1 MQYQQENFFREKKI
15 LGIDE
20 HKYEI
25 CSQWD
30 VKNIKWFLDIVS
42 ELGVKITEFKMK
54 MKEICYEYRKSTKSN
69 T

>member
-30 VKNIKWFLDIVS
+30 VKNIKWFL
-42 ELGVKITEFKMK
+42 EITEFKMK